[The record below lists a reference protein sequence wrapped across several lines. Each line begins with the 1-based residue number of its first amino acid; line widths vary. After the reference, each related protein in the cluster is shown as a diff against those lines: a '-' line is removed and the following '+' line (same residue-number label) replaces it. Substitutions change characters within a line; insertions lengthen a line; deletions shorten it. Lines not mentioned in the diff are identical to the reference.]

1 MLLGHRLDQK
11 AHPSLPMLP
20 QACWPNAANVLGT
33 AIPASD
39 PPPQQLSACPSC
51 PQVGEHALVS
61 NNQTCTQAPVG
72 LPFLLTLR
80 Q

>member
-11 AHPSLPMLP
+11 AHPSLPTLP
-20 QACWPNAANVLGT
+20 QACRPSAANVLGT

-39 PPPQQLSACPSC
+39 PPPNCPLAHLVPKS
-51 PQVGEHALVS
+51 GNNALVS

-80 Q
+80 E